1 MNEKREDRI
10 ARDSSGRFR
19 GAGAYRTDAIAP
31 TTKFTAILEAGK
43 KLRSMLIDAHRVLKA
58 STASESGVPT
68 VIVSASPGAGK
79 STSQRELQS
88 ERVKSDND
96 DMVAFHV
103 PTLSL
108 AEDAAR
114 EATVIGIDAQSI
126 RGRSAS
132 RPDGDGMMCAKAK
145 LVSKA
150 SHLGISVRDNF
161 CERHDDDGTVRRCAH
176 FENCAYIGQFNS
188 GATHRFMSTTYIGLP
203 DPSGT
208 KYSQRVVDETF
219 WRQLLKVRDI
229 EASTFTSPRT
239 FMSARNVAKHADL
252 LAAAQ
257 DVFSALITG
266 RSPLSLPYSAEDY
279 KAFERLEWDAQSL
292 SSDLAPDQ
300 DSNWQLKALAKAE
313 ANFRQVSGFGAI
325 WSVLSSAKDRCCTKC
340 ERLRMFVADGKYII
354 RVMTKS
360 KLQHSE
366 PMLVLDADAD
376 PEIITALGCDVLQHH
391 DLVLAPNATIRQLH
405 DRRMCTSTIRNSK
418 QIRQSWRQIIAKEVL
433 IDRLGQASGVLVGA
447 SRKVVKAFFE
457 DAGYQFDGLSS
468 EAASE
473 LMLETKLHGAQ
484 WLWFGGRA
492 LGSNRYESCSSVV
505 VIGREEIP
513 TQTLEDL
520 GVALWGDTGDEE
532 LQVIEPDELNNK
544 YMPATEVP
552 YLMADGS
559 SMAVAVPCHP
569 DRRVRKIQLQTR
581 EYATRQLIERLR
593 LARSNY
599 SKRVLIGCN
608 IPIPNVPVSKLMSW
622 EELCVDRVEAAVTV
636 GLIENG
642 SVRLTQQG
650 LHDAAPTVFRS
661 LDAVKSYLK
670 RNQTASE
677 RLAYYKTLSTG
688 AEKIKTIT
696 VQEYQSMQGNGQGKE
711 P

>member
-1 MNEKREDRI
+1 
-10 ARDSSGRFR
+10 
-19 GAGAYRTDAIAP
+19 
-31 TTKFTAILEAGK
+31 
-43 KLRSMLIDAHRVLKA
+43 
-58 STASESGVPT
+58 
-68 VIVSASPGAGK
+68 
-79 STSQRELQS
+79 
-88 ERVKSDND
+88 
-96 DMVAFHV
+96 
-103 PTLSL
+103 
-108 AEDAAR
+108 
-114 EATVIGIDAQSI
+114 
-126 RGRSAS
+126 
-132 RPDGDGMMCAKAK
+132 
-145 LVSKA
+145 
-150 SHLGISVRDNF
+150 
-161 CERHDDDGTVRRCAH
+161 
-176 FENCAYIGQFNS
+176 
-188 GATHRFMSTTYIGLP
+188 
-203 DPSGT
+203 
-208 KYSQRVVDETF
+208 
-219 WRQLLKVRDI
+219 
-229 EASTFTSPRT
+229 
-239 FMSARNVAKHADL
+239 
-252 LAAAQ
+252 
-257 DVFSALITG
+257 
-266 RSPLSLPYSAEDY
+266 DY

-457 DAGYQFDGLSS
+457 DAGFQFDGLSS

-559 SMAVAVPCHP
+559 SMAVAVPCYP

-636 GLIENG
+636 GLIE
-642 SVRLTQQG
+642 
-650 LHDAAPTVFRS
+650 
-661 LDAVKSYLK
+661 
-670 RNQTASE
+670 
-677 RLAYYKTLSTG
+677 
-688 AEKIKTIT
+688 
-696 VQEYQSMQGNGQGKE
+696 
-711 P
+711 